1 LDLFGFFGN
10 DRGFPPVS
18 LTIAALPVATAAA
31 SSSESW
37 RPEPP
42 RGRFR
47 TAWEASFGPPPA
59 EAPAMVGWRLPGP
72 AGFLAQA
79 VATTLPSETAA
90 ACSSAIARYARMATI
105 EDPVR
110 GGDPV
115 IFRATM

>member
-1 LDLFGFFGN
+1 M
-10 DRGFPPVS
+10 
-18 LTIAALPVATAAA
+18 ATAAA

-47 TAWEASFGPPPA
+47 TAWEASFGPPPVA
-59 EAPAMVGWRLPGP
+59 PPAMVGWRLPGP

-79 VATTLPSETAA
+79 VATTLPSEHTTASTA
-90 ACSSAIARYARMATI
+90 LARYARMATI